1 MTLTNRNYLNHSPK
15 FFDSFLLKD
24 LAERPEGLKRK
35 SVASFPAVNIK
46 ESEKFFEIELA
57 APGFK
62 KEDFNVRTEKNILVI
77 SAQPEEHKKEGSQ
90 KEKYSVQEFS
100 YRAFERRFCFQ
111 EDKVDAEKTEGNYQ
125 NGVLR
130 LMLPKK
136 AEKAEKIKKIEIL

>member
-24 LAERPEGLKRK
+24 LAELPEGLKRK
-35 SVASFPAVNIK
+35 SGNSFPAVNIK

-62 KEDFNVRTEKNILVI
+62 KENFNVRAEKNTLVI
-77 SAQPEEHKKEGSQ
+77 SVQPEEYKKEGS
-90 KEKYSVQEFS
+90 KEIYSVKEFS
-100 YRAFERRFCFQ
+100 YKAFERRFSFP
-111 EDKVDAEKTEGNYQ
+111 EDKIDAEKTEGNYE

-136 AEKAEKIKKIEIL
+136 TEKAEKIKKIEIL